1 MRGASGWIASAVP
14 PTRTYRTE
22 RNASVVSIADSLSG
36 AIIRAEG
43 IERVRLSLDRSGQTL
58 AGDLQ
63 TSGSYDGSPSPL
75 MITAR
80 RLVLHRG
87 PVALTFVRP
96 RFSSACNGRWRF
108 YGPPSTR
115 PTIS

>member
-1 MRGASGWIASAVP
+1 MRLARQYVIEG
-14 PTRTYRTE
+14 
-22 RNASVVSIADSLSG
+22 SLSG

-43 IERVRLSLDRSGQTL
+43 IERERVRLSLDRSGQTL

-63 TSGSYDGSPSPL
+63 TSGSYDGSPSLL